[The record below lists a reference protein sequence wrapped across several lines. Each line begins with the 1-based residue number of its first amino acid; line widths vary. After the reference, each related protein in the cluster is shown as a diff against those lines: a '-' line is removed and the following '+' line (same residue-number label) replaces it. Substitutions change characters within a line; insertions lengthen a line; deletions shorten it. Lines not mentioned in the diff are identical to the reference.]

1 MRFRLLALLLLA
13 NPGLYGQGQYGS
25 FNGTVKDSTAAM
37 IPGAK
42 VTIANTA
49 TGQTTTTTTAA
60 DGTYTI
66 PQVLPG
72 SYNVTVEQASFK
84 RASVPDVKVDINQ
97 NVAIDVAL
105 ELGATTETI
114 TINSRSQMLETV
126 SGAVG
131 HTVDNKEINELPLNG
146 RNVFDLVALT
156 PGSFRL
162 GGEVSI
168 GGGRTSSA
176 LAMLD
181 GTTNSRGGLGAQGI
195 ELNPPVDSMQEFR
208 VETNSFSAQYGR
220 SNAGI
225 VNATTKSGSNEFH
238 GTLYEFLRNDKLDS
252 RGWNSDE
259 KAPLRRNQ
267 FGGTIGGRIIR
278 NRTFFFYNEDVY
290 RERRGVVRT
299 RTVPLA
305 EWRAGDLSRVV
316 RQVNSATGPTAV
328 PLVVYDPST
337 GQRQPFAN
345 NRIPTSQLDP
355 VSQKAISFVP
365 LPNRPPD
372 NPITQGG
379 NWQENSSTPTDRNNH
394 TARIDHTINDRWKVF
409 GRLLLADPDRNDV
422 GGTKGFGVADTDA
435 INITN
440 RRYNIALNA
449 TYVVS
454 PTFFITLRAGA
465 NRASVLRSGVGA
477 GENWPEKLGVKGV
490 GPDTFP
496 RFNMSNGLVPTA
508 NFGTPGNQSRR
519 AGFLTTEYHADFARI
534 HGQHNFKFG
543 GDYMRF
549 NGNEQ
554 ARQFASG
561 QWVFNTRWTN
571 GVNANGTTIAQTG
584 MTFADFLL
592 GRLNQVNAEVSQGNG
607 RRSQYYAGYLEDSWK
622 ANSKLTLTFGIRY
635 EVESPFIEVAGRLNN
650 FDPSAP
656 FPLAGTGDIP
666 AGVKGVVT
674 FPGRNGYGK
683 RLIDWDANNFSP
695 RFGFNYRHNNS
706 SIVRGGFGIFFGN
719 PFDRN
724 AIQISGL
731 GFDGVGTVRDPV
743 PFTLQQGLP
752 PTALVFPSPAD
763 LTSSFGGRGTKFP
776 VSQVQ
781 YLDPHRKTQ
790 YNINF
795 SLTVQHQWREM
806 LFELGYIGNLG
817 RKLTFPNIN
826 INHIPPELLART
838 EIPVRLRRPYPQF
851 ESDAPQIQIIS
862 PNWGLSAYHAFT
874 FKSEKRFSNGLGWI
888 ATYTWSK
895 WIDNLIF
902 TGGDDVTFGDIDQI
916 QNIYDLRNER
926 SLSTNH
932 IPHRGVLSPVYELP
946 VGKGKRFLN
955 TGGPLNWILG
965 GWQVSGI
972 VTMQTG
978 SPFGVSVVN
987 GPRDILGDNSDGKNL
1002 RPDFVGSLDLPNG
1015 AKGTPAIGQRG
1026 IQWFNTAAFAV
1037 PARFTHGNAAR
1048 TVALGPGLLN
1058 FDTGVMKNFKI
1069 GERYRVQFR
1078 WESFNALN
1086 TPAFGIPG
1094 SDLGGAGFGIAG
1106 AGSSHREMQF
1116 ALKFYY

>member
-1 MRFRLLALLLLA
+1 MSFRLAVWVWIAALLH
-13 NPGLYGQGQYGS
+13 GQGQYGS
-25 FNGTVKDSTAAM
+25 MNGTVKDTT
-37 IPGAK
+37 GAVVPATK
-42 VTIANTA
+42 VTITNTE
-49 TGQTTTTTTAA
+49 TGQAITSITAA
-60 DGTYTI
+60 DGTYTV
-66 PQVLPG
+66 PQLLPG
-72 SYNVTVEQASFK
+72 TYTVVFEQASFK
-84 RASVPDVKVDINQ
+84 KSTVTNVKVDINQ
-97 NVAIDVAL
+97 NVAVDVTL
-105 ELGATTETI
+105 EIGSTTESVTVS
-114 TINSRSQMLETV
+114 SRAQMLETV
-126 SGAVG
+126 SGSVG

-146 RNVFDLVALT
+146 RNVFDLVTLT

-181 GTTNSRGGLGAQGI
+181 GTMNSRGGIAAQGI
-195 ELNPPVDSMQEFR
+195 EMNPPVDSMQEFR

-238 GTLYEFLRNDKLDS
+238 GTIYEFLRNDKLDS
-252 RGWNSDE
+252 RGWNADA

-278 NRTFFFYNEDVY
+278 NKTFFFYNEDVY

-305 EWRAGDLSRVV
+305 EWRTGDLSKVT
-316 RQVNSATGPTAV
+316 RQVNSPTGPTAQ
-328 PLVVYDPST
+328 PLVIYDPGT
-337 GQRQPFAN
+337 GQRQPFAD
-345 NRIPTSQLDP
+345 NRIPTSRLDP
-355 VSQKAISFVP
+355 VSQKAIALVP
-365 LPNRPPD
+365 LPNRAPD

-394 TARIDHTINDRWKVF
+394 TVRIDHTLSDSWKVF

-435 INITN
+435 INISN
-440 RRYNIALNA
+440 RRFNIALNA

-465 NRASVLRSGVGA
+465 NRASVLRGGAGA

-519 AGFLTTEYHADFARI
+519 AGFTTTEYHADFAKLR
-534 HGQHNFKFG
+534 GAHNFKFG

-549 NGNEQ
+549 NANEV

-561 QWVFNTRWTN
+561 QFVFNTRWTN
-571 GVNANGTTIAQTG
+571 GLNANGATIAQTG

-607 RRSQYYAGYLEDSWK
+607 RRSQYYAAYAEDSWK
-622 ANSKLTLTFGIRY
+622 VSPRLTLTFGIRY
-635 EVESPFIEVAGRLNN
+635 EVESPFIEVAGRMNN
-650 FDPSAP
+650 FDPSVVH
-656 FPLAGTGDIP
+656 PLAGTGDIP
-666 AGVKGVVT
+666 AGVRGVIT
-674 FPGRNGYGK
+674 FPGRNGYGR
-683 RLIDWDANNFSP
+683 RLIDWDPNNISP
-695 RFGFNYRHNNS
+695 RFGFNYRHNAS
-706 SIVRGGFGIFFGN
+706 TIVRGGFGIFFGN

-731 GFDGVGTVRDPV
+731 GFDGNGTVRDPV

-752 PTALVFPSPAD
+752 ANALVFPPASA
-763 LTSSFGGRGTKFP
+763 LTSAFGARGTQFA

-781 YLDPHRKTQ
+781 WLDPHRKTQ
-790 YNINF
+790 YNENF
-795 SLTVQHQWREM
+795 SLTIQKQWREL

-817 RKLTFPNIN
+817 RKITFPNIN
-826 INHIPPELLART
+826 LNHIPPDLLPRT

-851 ESDAPQIQIIS
+851 DSDAPQIQIIS

-895 WIDNLIF
+895 WIDNVIF
-902 TGGDDVTFGDIDQI
+902 TGGDDSTFGDIDQV

-932 IPHRGVLSPVYELP
+932 IPHRSVLSPVYELP
-946 VGKGKRFLN
+946 FGKGKRLLN

-965 GWQVSGI
+965 GWQISGI
-972 VTMQTG
+972 MTLQTG
-978 SPFGVSVVN
+978 SPFGVTVVN

-1002 RPDFVGSLDLPNG
+1002 RPNLTGSLELPNG
-1015 AKGTPAIGQRG
+1015 AKGTPAAGQRG
-1026 IQWFNTAAFAV
+1026 IQWFNTAAFTV

-1048 TVALGPGLLN
+1048 TVALGPGMVN
-1058 FDTGVMKNFKI
+1058 IDSGIMKNFRI
-1069 GERYRVQFR
+1069 RERYRVQFR
-1078 WESFNALN
+1078 WESFNAFN
-1086 TPAFGIPG
+1086 TPAFNIPG
-1094 SDLGGAGFGIAG
+1094 SDLGGGSFGISG